1 MVVANESV
9 VHSGEN
15 TDGDM
20 SETPNT
26 PEQIESRI
34 ANVSSRVDNIISI
47 LSSKPTSQNIRN
59 CTVSI
64 LQVYCGLNELSF
76 PENILK
82 KIQTCIAD
90 SSSKLLEIAPILANN
105 PSNENISYCVNVL
118 RQISQ
123 GLKELNFFKNHR

>member
-1 MVVANESV
+1 MAVANESV

-64 LQVYCGLNELSF
+64 LQVYSGLNELSF

-90 SSSKLLEIAPILANN
+90 SSSKLLEIA
-105 PSNENISYCVNVL
+105 SNFSEQSI
-118 RQISQ
+118 
-123 GLKELNFFKNHR
+123 